1 MFNQLAFD
9 RGKEGRALL
18 GPRRDPF
25 RDRPRGLN
33 VQEMTHTGDDLHRV
47 RGGEPMSVVDLRGEE
62 DAAVDQREHIAGIFP
77 ESGGAE
83 AGDGDLLEQVRGGN
97 DG

>member
-25 RDRPRGLN
+25 RDRLRGLN
-33 VQEMTHTGDDLHRV
+33 EQEMTHTGDDLHRV
-47 RGGEPMSVVDLRGEE
+47 RGGEPMSVVDLRGE

-83 AGDGDLLEQVRGGN
+83 AGDGDLLEQVRGGY

>member
-18 GPRRDPF
+18 GPCRDPF
-25 RDRPRGLN
+25 RDRLRGLN
-33 VQEMTHTGDDLHRV
+33 VQEMTDAGDDLHRL
-47 RGGEPMSVVDLRGEE
+47 RGGEPMSVVDLRGE
-62 DAAVDQREHIAGIFP
+62 DAAVDQRERIAGIFP